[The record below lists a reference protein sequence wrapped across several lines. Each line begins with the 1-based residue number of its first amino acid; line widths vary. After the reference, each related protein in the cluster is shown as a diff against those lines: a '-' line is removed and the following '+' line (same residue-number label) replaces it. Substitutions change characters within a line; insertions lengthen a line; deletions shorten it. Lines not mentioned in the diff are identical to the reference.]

1 MSEPKLTGRA
11 SDFLK
16 IGVATAGRGD
26 LDGLKALLEVK
37 SHWVARVG
45 SHGRTMLWEA
55 AYRGRTEVV
64 QYLLERGA
72 DIDAHGCHFT
82 PLLVEV
88 SPLTAA
94 KFKKHITTAELLLA
108 QGAPTDIFNET
119 FLGNTDYV
127 LDALRAEPSLAL
139 TEKPQHD
146 SNVKVTALHYA
157 VSTSQLEL
165 LEALIDHGANP
176 KPYSMWLTRFSVW
189 RKNADVLERLI
200 AAGLEPEPQY
210 LPRSGVQNDRLNKL
224 LEKHGIKLDPDR
236 AEGGW
241 PPLVFNSR
249 GDRGG
254 NLDRVKSILDD
265 GADVNVRNH
274 KGQSALHC
282 AAKAGFNHI
291 VQLLI
296 DRGADVDAQDDN
308 GCTPLITALQSTIK
322 DKQKLFDVL
331 GTLIGAG
338 ADPSLVDRR
347 GKSADQIARRKRDAD
362 KWCAVL
368 GLSSS
373 E

>member
-37 SHWVARVG
+37 SHWLARVG

-94 KFKKHITTAELLLA
+94 KYKKHETTAELLVA

-119 FLGNTDYV
+119 FLGNSDYV

-165 LEALIDHGANP
+165 LECS
-176 KPYSMWLTRFSVW
+176 YR
-189 RKNADVLERLI
+189 
-200 AAGLEPEPQY
+200 
-210 LPRSGVQNDRLNKL
+210 PRRESQTL
-224 LEKHGIKLDPDR
+224 LH
-236 AEGGW
+236 
-241 PPLVFNSR
+241 V
-249 GDRGG
+249 
-254 NLDRVKSILDD
+254 
-265 GADVNVRNH
+265 
-274 KGQSALHC
+274 
-282 AAKAGFNHI
+282 
-291 VQLLI
+291 
-296 DRGADVDAQDDN
+296 
-308 GCTPLITALQSTIK
+308 
-322 DKQKLFDVL
+322 
-331 GTLIGAG
+331 
-338 ADPSLVDRR
+338 
-347 GKSADQIARRKRDAD
+347 AD
-362 KWCAVL
+362 KIFCVAKKRRRVGTTDCCWLRTRTTVSA
-368 GLSSS
+368 
-373 E
+373 